1 MSLQLKF
8 ESITQQYVE
17 AFLRK
22 HGFFEEE
29 NGEYVEYD
37 WVVGEVGGILCLA
50 DYFINYDDIRR
61 DIDNCIPKTEFLEWY
76 YFCLEGD
83 TKINYKNWLKR

>member
-1 MSLQLKF
+1 MNLQPKF
-8 ESITQQYVE
+8 ESITKQYVE

-29 NGEYVEYD
+29 DGEYCEYD
-37 WVVGEVGGILCLA
+37 WVADEVGGILCLA
-50 DYFINYDDIRR
+50 DYFINFDDIRR
-61 DIDNCIPKTEFLEWY
+61 DIDNCVQKDKFLEWY

-83 TKINYKNWLKR
+83 TTINYKNWLKR